1 MAVPAPLAAAVSK
14 RRGGIENEL
23 PLLLLLLLLRGVVVD
38 SDDASMATVDA
49 SVNRLDGMARGDARP
64 PDPPFTLPGDESLP
78 RELCGATA
86 AAASAACLMILGGLT
101 AADQSSACCA
111 WTAASAAAVRG
122 TETTVPPVAV
132 GGSAEASNEAEGDA
146 FDFDADGRGI
156 ADDDEG
162 AEAEILPDAGEGDDT
177 DCAVR
182 PRATFA
188 MLSLRSAV
196 AMASAIHTL

>member
-1 MAVPAPLAAAVSK
+1 LAVAVSK

-23 PLLLLLLLLRGVVVD
+23 LLLLLLWLLLRGVEVD

-49 SVNRLDGMARGDARP
+49 SVNRLDGMARGDARL
-64 PDPPFTLPGDESLP
+64 PDPPFALPGDESLP
-78 RELCGATA
+78 RELSGATA

-122 TETTVPPVAV
+122 TDTTAPPEAV
-132 GGSAEASNEAEGDA
+132 GGSAETSNEAEGEV
-146 FDFDADGRGI
+146 FVFDADGRGI
-156 ADDDEG
+156 ADDEEAAD
-162 AEAEILPDAGEGDDT
+162 AEILPDAGEGEDT

-182 PRATFA
+182 LLETLA
-188 MLSLRSAV
+188 MLSFRSAV